1 MPVRS
6 LCSCFVVLQMGGV
19 PIVEKADKIVVDNP
33 VLGWQEVEVDEL
45 GGRPDEPLG
54 EPQLSP
60 QLPRV
65 FNLGRKLAS
74 SVHCNVLASS
84 LVCANTYDL
93 TRRFCLKYCPR
104 HKYAGCDAD
113 RTEKNLKNY
122 SVNST
127 TSSSGTCSCHVA
139 TDNRRSTN
147 LFFTQPNVMDC
158 SHRNNT
164 IRNEPNKN

>member
-1 MPVRS
+1 
-6 LCSCFVVLQMGGV
+6 MGGV
-19 PIVEKADKIVVDNP
+19 PVVEKADKIVVDNP

-113 RTEKNLKNY
+113 GTEKNLKKK
-122 SVNST
+122 
-127 TSSSGTCSCHVA
+127 
-139 TDNRRSTN
+139 
-147 LFFTQPNVMDC
+147 LFC
-158 SHRNNT
+158 
-164 IRNEPNKN
+164 